1 MQDTAHNDFELD
13 DFEEETF
20 STGLE
25 VGAELEDDEDEFV
38 RASDFEEDGFEED
51 DLGGGNYQGEGTH
64 PEPKCNKL
72 STVVLVLP
80 VNINQLSLKLNVSLQ
95 C

>member
-25 VGAELEDDEDEFV
+25 ASGSHFEDDEDEFV
-38 RASDFEEDGFEED
+38 RASDFEEEEF
-51 DLGGGNYQGEGTH
+51 
-64 PEPKCNKL
+64 
-72 STVVLVLP
+72 VM
-80 VNINQLSLKLNVSLQ
+80 I
-95 C
+95 